1 MAAFHAPSL
10 RQGVKPTPV
19 GTTVPP
25 APPITAT
32 PTLPST
38 TLPSTTLPSTTLPSN
53 SGPPTT
59 ATPKPTAAFPIR
71 AAFYY
76 PWFPEHWAS
85 DGRLDT
91 LFWPLLGLY
100 NSSNQP
106 TISTH
111 IQQMLYGHINVGIAS
126 WWSKGS
132 PGDQRMPA
140 LLQAAHGTPFKW
152 TIYYDSEAYLNN
164 SEATVH
170 DNLLYIQKQYA
181 NDPNYLKIDGK
192 MVVFVYTSWSQDCSV
207 VDKYRQANVGINAY
221 LNFNIVPN
229 WQQCANQ
236 PDSWHT
242 YNPTLRETSNPHLV
256 NGKWVTD
263 GFTISPGFSP
273 YYNSAV
279 CTDAM
284 VSTTHCLPR
293 NPSAWSQDIAN
304 MQQSGAKW
312 QLITTFN
319 EWNEGTSI
327 EPSANWTSTS
337 GKGTY
342 LDALAA
348 APPPRTG
355 P

>member
-1 MAAFHAPSL
+1 M
-10 RQGVKPTPV
+10 
-19 GTTVPP
+19 
-25 APPITAT
+25 
-32 PTLPST
+32 
-38 TLPSTTLPSTTLPSN
+38 N
-53 SGPPTT
+53 
-59 ATPKPTAAFPIR
+59 
-71 AAFYY
+71 
-76 PWFPEHWAS
+76 
-85 DGRLDT
+85 GRLDT
-91 LFWPLLGLY
+91 LFWPVLGLY

-106 TISTH
+106 TIATH
-111 IQQMLYGHINVGIAS
+111 IQEMLYGHINVGIVS

-132 PGDQRMPA
+132 PADQRMPA

-152 TIYYDSEAYLNN
+152 TIYYDSEGFLNN
-164 SEATVH
+164 SEATVR

-181 NDPNYLKIDGK
+181 DDPTYLKINGK
-192 MVVFVYTSWSQDCSV
+192 MVVFVYTAWTQDCSV
-207 VDKYRQANVGINAY
+207 VDKYRKANVGINAY

-242 YNPTLRETSNPHLV
+242 YNPTLREASNPYLV
-256 NGKWVTD
+256 KGKWVND

-279 CTDAM
+279 CTDATA
-284 VSTTHCLPR
+284 STMNCLPR
-293 NPSAWSQDIAN
+293 NASAWSQDILN

-327 EPSANWTSTS
+327 EPSMDWMSAS
-337 GKGTY
+337 GRGSY

-348 APPPRTG
+348 VPPPSV